1 MQSIVGAVASLLFPL
16 FLFAV
21 WFVWIPAGLL
31 ERAARGDSGGFSPMP
46 VFPFYPLVA
55 WGLAALL
62 DQFYDSLGF
71 MIVGGLHLLLLA
83 LFVVSVVRSLIT
95 IRRNKRNA
103 A

>member
-1 MQSIVGAVASLLFPL
+1 
-16 FLFAV
+16 
-21 WFVWIPAGLL
+21 
-31 ERAARGDSGGFSPMP
+31 MP
-46 VFPFYPLVA
+46 VVPFYPLLA

-62 DQFYDSLGF
+62 DRVYDNLGL

-83 LFVVSVVRSLIT
+83 SFVVSVARSLIT